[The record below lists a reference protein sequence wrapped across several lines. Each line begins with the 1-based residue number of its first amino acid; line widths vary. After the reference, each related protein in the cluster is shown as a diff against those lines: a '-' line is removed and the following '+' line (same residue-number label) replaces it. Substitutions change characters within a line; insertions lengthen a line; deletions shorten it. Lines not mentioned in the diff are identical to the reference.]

1 MIDIP
6 GAAML
11 HKYRFKNFFSFAEET
26 EISFELN
33 RQVPVSDLVFESPGG
48 ARLSKVLAAIGPNAS
63 GKTNVLKPLAFLS
76 WFVAHSFTS
85 SKPEDEI
92 PVQAHFFSDS
102 VDSEFEIEFE
112 DRGRYYRYSLVVNS
126 ERVVHESLHLK
137 TSKFFSFIFRRDWS
151 ESDLAYDIRQQKFGF
166 AAREAEK
173 VRPNASLIATA
184 AQYNVPCAREVV
196 SYFAR
201 FFANVNYSGRDHF
214 KTSDVF
220 EATEFFHG
228 RPALRAQMSDILG
241 RLDLGLAEVIIEPH
255 KIVEK
260 ESGKSE
266 KANIPF
272 GVHRKGKQEQ
282 KLPFW
287 YESSGTQAAFVL
299 LEKILPALEHGGI
312 VIIDEMEADLHP
324 DMITAMLNLF
334 IDRERNPHNA
344 QIIFTCHAHE
354 ILNDLQKDQV
364 LLIEKDT
371 EGVSEA
377 WRLGDMK
384 GIRRDDNLYAKY
396 RAGAYGAVP
405 DL

>member
-1 MIDIP
+1 
-6 GAAML
+6 ML
-11 HKYRFKNFFSFAEET
+11 YKYRFKNFFSFAGET
-26 EISFELN
+26 EVSFLLN
-33 RQVPVSDLVFESPGG
+33 RQASVTDLVFESPGG
-48 ARLSKVLAAIGPNAS
+48 ARLSKIVAAIGPNAS

-76 WFVAHSFTS
+76 WFVAHSFTA

-92 PVQAHFFSDS
+92 PIQAHFFSDEK
-102 VDSEFEIEFE
+102 DSEFEIEFE
-112 DRGRYYRYSLVVNS
+112 NKGQHYRYSLVINP

-151 ESDLAYDIRQQKFGF
+151 ESESAYEIRQQKFGF
-166 AAREAEK
+166 SAREAAR

-184 AQYNVPCAREVV
+184 AQYNVPCARALVG
-196 SYFAR
+196 YFAR
-201 FFANVNYSGRDHF
+201 FYTNVNYSGRDHF

-228 RPALRAQMSDILG
+228 RPALRAQMSELLSQ
-241 RLDLGLAEVIIEPH
+241 LDLGLSEVIIESR
-255 KIVEK
+255 KVVEK
-260 ESGKSE
+260 ETGKSE
-266 KANIPF
+266 EANIPF
-272 GVHRKGKQEQ
+272 GVHRMGDQEQ

-324 DMITAMLNLF
+324 EMITAMLELF

-354 ILNDLQKDQV
+354 VLNDLQKDQV
-364 LLIEKDT
+364 LLIEKDSN
-371 EGVSEA
+371 GFSEA

-384 GIRRDDNLYAKY
+384 GIRRDDNLYVKY

-405 DL
+405 NL

>member
-1 MIDIP
+1 
-6 GAAML
+6 ML
-11 HKYRFKNFFSFAEET
+11 NKYRFKNFFSFAGET
-26 EISFELN
+26 EVSFLLN
-33 RQVPVSDLVFESPGG
+33 RQAPVTDLVFESPGG
-48 ARLSKVLAAIGPNAS
+48 ARLSKVIAAIGPNAS

-92 PVQAHFFSDS
+92 PIQGHFFSDEA
-102 VDSEFEIEFE
+102 DSEFEIEFE
-112 DRGRYYRYSLVVNS
+112 RQGQYYRYSLVINS

-151 ESDLAYDIRQQKFGF
+151 ESNSAYEIKQQKFGF
-166 AAREAEK
+166 AAKEAEK

-184 AQYNVPCAREVV
+184 AQYNVPCARELV

-201 FFANVNYSGRDHF
+201 FYTNVNYSGRDHF

-228 RPALRAQMSDILG
+228 RPALRAQMSELLSQ
-241 RLDLGLAEVIIEPH
+241 LDLGLSEVIIESR
-255 KIVEK
+255 KFVEK
-260 ESGKSE
+260 ESDKSE
-266 KANIPF
+266 EANIPF
-272 GVHRKGKQEQ
+272 GVHRMGDQEQ

-324 DMITAMLNLF
+324 EMITAMLDLF

-354 ILNDLQKDQV
+354 VLNDLQKDQV
-364 LLIEKDT
+364 LLIEKDSD
-371 EGVSEA
+371 GFSEA

-405 DL
+405 NL